1 MQDALR
7 QCVRFSARSDIALHT
22 PRDHG
27 NIPCVGHFTFGD
39 DLRVTVDEAIALV
52 TAYPAAVVERYDFG
66 TVSGP
71 SAITTLEIGLLVG
84 AKMVGLTMAEARHLI
99 DIAPTAPWHR
109 VPIDA
114 RLEDAPPN
122 SQLYFGAC
130 QLYEHFKA
138 PGISDAKISKLLHLK
153 RRSLV
158 PILDSVVKNLYKD
171 AACERAAANPELG
184 LQRLYWEAIPRGRFA
199 RRGHRSGG
207 QTARR
212 TPRHGQA
219 RATSRDSHN
228 PAPSRHDHHH
238 GRARQ

>member
-1 MQDALR
+1 M
-7 QCVRFSARSDIALHT
+7 
-22 PRDHG
+22 
-27 NIPCVGHFTFGD
+27 GHFTFGD

-184 LQRLYWEAIPRGRFA
+184 LQRLYWEAIRADVSRAEDIEAAVELRDGLRAMGKREQLLATLTTLRLRDMIIIMEERG
-199 RRGHRSGG
+199 SK
-207 QTARR
+207 TA
-212 TPRHGQA
+212 A
-219 RATSRDSHN
+219 ENELLA
-228 PAPSRHDHHH
+228 
-238 GRARQ
+238 